1 MGGCH
6 NMIKFKAL
14 DTTDVQNVW
23 LFIGALIAES
33 AEVSFTEVSG
43 AEEVQD
49 WVNSEEEMV
58 YLAYE
63 NDQLMGILKGRRE
76 SLPEKQHAV
85 FLTAAIQPIA
95 RGKHLAKALTE
106 YALGEMKQRGV
117 LIARIY
123 VYSDNI
129 ASLNAVK
136 KLNFEQSGIV
146 KMHHKDLETGLYV
159 DDYIFHKLL

>member
-1 MGGCH
+1 
-6 NMIKFKAL
+6 MIKFKTLESA
-14 DTTDVQNVW
+14 DVANVW
-23 LFIGALIAES
+23 SFIKSLISES
-33 AEVSFTEVSG
+33 AEVSFTEISG
-43 AEEVQD
+43 ADEIQS
-49 WVNSEEEMV
+49 WVNSETEMV
-58 YLAYE
+58 FLAYE
-63 NDQLMGILKGRRE
+63 SDQLLGILKGRRE

-85 FLTAAIQPIA
+85 FLTAAIQPFA

-136 KLNFEQSGIV
+136 KLDFEQSGIV
-146 KMHHKDLETGLYV
+146 KMHHKNLETGLYV